1 MSIVTMILIG
11 LGGAGGALLRALMG
25 RVIQTEFPWAT
36 LLVNVSGSFLL
47 AVAYAWLPADA
58 VLARALVG
66 AGFCGAFTTFSTF
79 VLETVLLSRS
89 GRMRAATV
97 YLSLT
102 LGLCCLA
109 SWGGFYLMA

>member
-1 MSIVTMILIG
+1 MSFLAIVMIG
-11 LGGAGGALLRALMG
+11 LGGACGALLRAVTG
-25 RVIQTEFPWAT
+25 RCIQAQFPWAT
-36 LLVNVSGSFLL
+36 LTVNVVGSFLL
-47 AVAYAWLPADA
+47 AAAYAALPMEAE
-58 VLARALVG
+58 LARTLVG

-79 VLETVLLSRS
+79 ILETVILARTGNRLKA
-89 GRMRAATV
+89 GL